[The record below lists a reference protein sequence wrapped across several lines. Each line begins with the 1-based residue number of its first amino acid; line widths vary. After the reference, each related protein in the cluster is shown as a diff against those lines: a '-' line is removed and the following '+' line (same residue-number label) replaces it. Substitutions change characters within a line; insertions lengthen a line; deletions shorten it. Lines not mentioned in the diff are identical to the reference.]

1 MDQSLV
7 DKPWKLLL
15 LRMDLPGDTGDVTS
29 CAPHKMNVQRITLQD
44 LGEHFLS
51 SFLWLPH
58 VWVVV
63 LMMLLARLFQ
73 DEHKMHCEVMV
84 LIMMLFAEMEFPNVN
99 SEHCRVAPLSSSQ
112 QFPKTDTKV
121 TTTDLCVG
129 QMDWQNQICCAQ
141 GTWFHSSRMPQPF
154 LI

>member
-1 MDQSLV
+1 MAFSFAFMCSPKTQDCGVHSCHRQNCKMDQSLV

-44 LGEHFLS
+44 LGEHFPS
-51 SFLWLPH
+51 SLLWLPH

-84 LIMMLFAEMEFPNVN
+84 LWCCLQKWNFRMSIQSIAAL
-99 SEHCRVAPLSSSQ
+99 PLYPPANSSQ
-112 QFPKTDTKV
+112 KRMLKLLQLT
-121 TTTDLCVG
+121 
-129 QMDWQNQICCAQ
+129 CA
-141 GTWFHSSRMPQPF
+141 
-154 LI
+154 